1 MDEENPLPDRSV
13 STPVA
18 VQQESRKNKRIES
31 IYYMSFPCYHYYY
44 VQRESQNMYYRRL
57 RWILSSKLTVNI
69 FITML
74 ENVTKSVLY
83 GLFLSVP
90 DSIAYL
96 GRHCI
101 FIYYI
106 SPP

>member
-1 MDEENPLPDRSV
+1 MDEGNPLPDRSV
-13 STPVA
+13 STPVV

-31 IYYMSFPCYHYYY
+31 IYYMSFLCYHYY

-74 ENVTKSVLY
+74 DNVTKSVLC

-90 DSIAYL
+90 DGIAYL
-96 GRHCI
+96 RRHCI
-101 FIYYI
+101 FIYYV